1 MKKVLVIA
9 PYAYLPY
16 FSGGQKFIAQFLH
29 YLGKET
35 DLTVISVWK
44 NDFTLAS
51 AYKGI
56 PLLKNSF
63 SRYYDRSLVK
73 KISTIVSKGNFDVV
87 IWEHPYFAWL
97 AFRIKKRTGVKTL
110 IHTHNIEY
118 QRFRSTGRWW
128 WPVLRWYEK
137 RCFKKADGIFF
148 ITPEDKK
155 FAIGTW
161 KMDPARCFDL
171 PFGVDLGKYPTDKAV
186 CRDEIAKKHAIHVG
200 EKILLFT
207 GLLSYKPNLDALK
220 VILEKIN
227 PLLLNQQG
235 FRYKIL
241 VCGKDLPAEM
251 NELKNHKEK
260 NIIYAGFTAEI
271 DKYYKAADILL
282 NPVQSGG
289 GVKTKVI
296 EAIANGTTVV
306 STATGATG
314 VDQSVCNDKL
324 VVVQDENWENFAWK
338 VVQTALAG
346 QTITPEEY
354 YRKYN
359 WVSIINEVVSIAI

>member
-16 FSGGQKFIAQFLH
+16 YSGGQKFIAQFLH
-29 YLGKET
+29 NLGKET

-63 SRYYDRSLVK
+63 SRYYDRSLIK
-73 KISTIVSKGNFDVV
+73 KISTIVSKGNFDSV

-137 RCFKKADGIFF
+137 KCFKKADGIFF
-148 ITPEDKK
+148 ITPEDKT
-155 FAIGTW
+155 FAINTW
-161 KMDPARCFDL
+161 KVDSTKCFEL
-171 PFGVDLGKYPTDKAV
+171 PFGVDIDRYPTDRAA
-186 CRDEIAKKHAIHVG
+186 CRDEIANKHDIQEG

-220 VILEKIN
+220 IILEKIN
-227 PLLLNQQG
+227 PLLPDQQG
-235 FRYKIL
+235 FRYKIII
-241 VCGKDLPAEM
+241 CGKDLPAEM
-251 NELKNHKEK
+251 NELKNHIDK
-260 NIIYAGFTAEI
+260 NVIYAGFTSEI

-282 NPVQSGG
+282 NPVLSGG

-296 EAIANGTTVV
+296 EAIAYGTSVV

-314 VDQSVCNDKL
+314 VDPSVCGSKMI
-324 VVVQDENWENFAWK
+324 VVQDGDWENFAVK
-338 VVQTALAG
+338 TQQTALAG
-346 QTITPEEY
+346 QTITPPEY
-354 YRKYN
+354 YCKYN
-359 WVSIINEVVSIAI
+359 WANIISEVVSKTI

>member
-16 FSGGQKFIAQFLH
+16 YSGGQKFIAQFLH
-29 YLGKET
+29 YLGKVT

-44 NDFTLAS
+44 NDFTLAP

-63 SRYYDRSLVK
+63 SRYYDRSLVN
-73 KISTIVSKGNFDVV
+73 KISSIVTKGKFDTV

-148 ITPEDKK
+148 ITPEDKT
-155 FAIGTW
+155 FAIDTW
-161 KMDPARCFDL
+161 KVDPARSFDL
-171 PFGVDLGKYPTDKAV
+171 PFGVDIDKYPGDRAA
-186 CRDEIAKKHAIHVG
+186 CREEITKKHDII
-200 EKILLFT
+200 EEDKILLFT

-251 NELKNHKEK
+251 NELKNHKDK
-260 NIIYAGFTAEI
+260 NVIYAGFIAEI

-314 VDQSVCNDKL
+314 VDQSVCGSKM
-324 VVVQDENWENFAWK
+324 VVVRDGDWENFAVK
-338 VVQTALAG
+338 VQQTALAG
-346 QTITPEEY
+346 QTITPQEY

-359 WVSIINEVVSIAI
+359 WVNIIKEVVAKAI